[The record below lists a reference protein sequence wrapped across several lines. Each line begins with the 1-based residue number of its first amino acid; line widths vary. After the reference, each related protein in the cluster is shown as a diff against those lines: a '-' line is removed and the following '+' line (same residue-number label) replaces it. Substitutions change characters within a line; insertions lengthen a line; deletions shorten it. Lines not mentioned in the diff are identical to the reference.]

1 MKKISIYIDIDY
13 KGNFACGEG
22 KISIVLEMLRGNIP
36 LTKEHFCGYKE
47 TTKNRIA
54 ILACIAALS
63 YVKEACEIT
72 IHIDNNYVVN
82 GVASLIDWQREGVL
96 EEKKNSDLWR
106 KYIKAAGNHLIDFVN
121 EKENEYSRAMAVQRN
136 MTEIYMIN
144 DYRQENEF

>member
-22 KISIVLEMLRGNIP
+22 KISIVLEMIRNNIP
-36 LTKEHFCGYKE
+36 YTKTHFRGYKG

-54 ILACIAALS
+54 LLACIAALS
-63 YVKEACEIT
+63 YVKEGCEIT
-72 IHIDNNYVVN
+72 MHIDSTYVTN
-82 GVASLIDWQREGVL
+82 SAESLNKWQQDGL
-96 EEKKNSDLWR
+96 ESKKNSDLWK
-106 KYIKAAGNHLIDFVN
+106 KYIRAAENHLIDFVN